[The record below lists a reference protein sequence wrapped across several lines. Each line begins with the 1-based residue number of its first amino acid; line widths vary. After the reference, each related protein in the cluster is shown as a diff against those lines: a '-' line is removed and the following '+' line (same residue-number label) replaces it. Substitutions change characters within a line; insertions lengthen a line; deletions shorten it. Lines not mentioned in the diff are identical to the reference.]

1 MPKIVLRCLVTSLL
15 LATGPMRAV
24 DSRVPVVIPQVSGV
38 SLTPSSILGGGTVTG
53 TVTLVAAA
61 PSPGVPVKINSS
73 APNFAAVPASVV
85 VQPGAT
91 SATFIIQTTPVSVNP
106 NVVGAPMPS
115 ADIFVRIGNG
125 AAKVSKLTILPPT
138 LASVALN
145 PASVPG
151 GTSSTGTVT
160 ISGTAPAGGI
170 PIALSHKSTTAGTTT
185 AATRPLPQIIERI
198 SGGPVTLPAQ
208 VVIPAGSTTATFTVT
223 TKPVATATT
232 YEIDAAQGAF
242 ISKSA
247 TLTLQPPAL
256 ANITIS
262 PHDPIGGTAATAT
275 VMLTAPAPEGGL
287 TYAASLYASFF
298 CGQPPTAPSSV
309 QISSGATSGTLAIT
323 TYPGFGNPNLS
334 ISGNGQYKSVPLGV
348 REPVIDQNSLQFAS
362 SVKGGTTIQAK
373 LHLNGAAMPLNCRDG
388 YSLHSSNTQLAN
400 VPNKVVVTPGQTDA
414 GFTITTSAVPSTQ
427 TVTISVDGNVGYGYA
442 SVQKTLTLT
451 P

>member
-1 MPKIVLRCLVTSLL
+1 MPKIVHRCLVMFLL
-15 LATGPMRAV
+15 LATGPLRAV
-24 DSRVPVVIPQVSGV
+24 DSRVAIPIPQLSGV
-38 SLTPSSILGGGTVTG
+38 SLSPNSILGGGMVTG

-61 PSPGVPVKINSS
+61 SSPGVPVNIHSS
-73 APNFAAVPASVV
+73 APSFAAVPASVV

-115 ADIFVRIGNG
+115 ADISARIGNNV
-125 AAKVSKLTILPPT
+125 AKVAKLTVLPPV

-151 GTSSTGTVT
+151 GTSCIGTVT
-160 ISGTAPAGGI
+160 ISGAAAAGGI

-185 AATRPLPQIIERI
+185 AATRPSLQILARMNA
-198 SGGPVTLPAQ
+198 GPVTLPAQ
-208 VVIPAGSTTATFTVT
+208 VTIPAGSTTAMFTVT

-232 YEIDAAQGAF
+232 YEIDAAQGVF

-256 ANITIS
+256 ANVTIS
-262 PHDPIGGTAATAT
+262 PTDPIGGTAVTAT
-275 VMLTAPAPEGGL
+275 ITLTAPAPQQGL

-309 QISSGATSGTLAIT
+309 QISGGATSGTLAIT
-323 TYPGFGNPNLS
+323 TYPGFGNPKLT
-334 ISGNGQYKSVPLGV
+334 ISGNGQYKIVPMGV
-348 REPVIDQNSLQFAS
+348 REPIIDQNSLQFAS
-362 SVKGGTTIQAK
+362 SVKGGTTVQAK
-373 LHLNGAAMPLNCRDG
+373 LHLNGAAVPLNCVQG
-388 YSLHSSNTQLAN
+388 YPMHSSNTQLAN